1 MPIPIECPLCGH
13 KGAVPDKFDNKQ
25 VKCPECCNLFFAS
38 PTGGPP
44 PSSSKT
50 GGSQA
55 GTMKVSAAG
64 GNQVR
69 RPASPTM
76 PGTQKL
82 PTGGSQYGNVKISVP
97 GGSQH
102 GTLKKP
108 GSHAGTQKSPAGG
121 SAAGTMKSPGAGSAA
136 GTAKAPVK
144 PAAGSH
150 QGMSKKPGSASGTA
164 KKPPARPASRDPW
177 SNLEYSDAPADNESV
192 GRNYRKRRQRRL
204 LTNLFVLF
212 FLIGFLG
219 IIGLGGAF
227 TYSHIQGGGNIQDL
241 FAKLVPK
248 KSTEDKGATE
258 TAPEDDPG
266 LPPVPKETKPEGPT
280 LFDPSK
286 GPARIGD
293 VAIHLTGVTY
303 AVPTGKDIEAKD
315 KLLLVALKLEN
326 QGGKPVDFQG
336 WGCLEVI
343 NEKHPPVAQDAEG
356 QSFKRVTFGAG
367 KLVDGQILAETIQ
380 PGKSIGDVVV
390 FEPPP
395 GGTPF
400 VKVEL
405 SAENFGGKETDKF
418 VLLISNTILTKGGLP
433 KADPKIDPKIDPK
446 GDPKP
451 VELKELAVVAQYR
464 ALLKNPKQALP
475 VKREAIAVLTELGPA
490 AATAIPDLLPI
501 LQKDPDESIRLA
513 AAECISKFGPRAKDA
528 VPALIERVQKDDFWK
543 VRAECANALSRIGP
557 DAKDSLVALNDQ
569 VLKEKDEQAL
579 AAIKEA
585 IKRLGGKP

>member
-76 PGTQKL
+76 PGTQKA
-82 PTGGSQYGNVKISVP
+82 PMGGGSQYGNVKISVP
-97 GGSQH
+97 GGSQQ
-102 GTLKKP
+102 GTMKKP
-108 GSHAGTQKSPAGG
+108 GSHAGNQKAPTSG
-121 SAAGTMKSPGAGSAA
+121 SAAGS
-136 GTAKAPVK
+136 AKAPVK
-144 PAAGSH
+144 PAVGSH
-150 QGMSKKPGSASGTA
+150 QGLQKKPGSAAGTA
-164 KKPPARPASRDPW
+164 KKPPARPAGGRDPW

-192 GRNYRKRRQRRL
+192 GRNYRKRRQRRM

-241 FAKLVPK
+241 LAKLVPK
-248 KSTEDKGATE
+248 KSTEDKGGTE

-266 LPPVPKETKPEGPT
+266 LPPKIDTKPEGPT

-286 GPARIGD
+286 GPARVGD
-293 VAIHLTGVTY
+293 VLIHLTGVNY
-303 AVPTGKDIEAKD
+303 AVPTGKEIEAKD

-326 QGGKPVDFQG
+326 QGSKPVDFQG

-343 NEKHPPVAQDAEG
+343 NEKHPPVAVDADG

-367 KLVDGQILAETIQ
+367 KLVDGQILAETLQ
-380 PGKSIGDVVV
+380 PGQSIGDVVV

-405 SAENFGGKETDKF
+405 SAENFGGKENDKF
-418 VLLISNTILTKGGLP
+418 VLLISSAILTKGGLP
-433 KADPKIDPKIDPK
+433 KPDPKM
-446 GDPKP
+446 DPKP
-451 VELKELAVVAQYR
+451 DPMPVEQKELAVVAQYR
-464 ALLKNPKQALP
+464 ALLKNPKQAMP
-475 VKREAIAVLTELGPA
+475 VKLEAIAVLSELGPA
-490 AATAIPDLLPI
+490 AATAIPDLVPI
-501 LQKDPDESIRLA
+501 LQKDASETVRLA
-513 AAECISKFGPRAKDA
+513 AAECLSKFGPRAKDA
-528 VPALIERVQKDDFWK
+528 IPVLIEKMKDDDFWK

-569 VLKEKDEQAL
+569 VLKEKDEMAL
-579 AAIKEA
+579 NAIKEA